1 MNVFRFVLFKQ
12 CNVYFCVS
20 RGKNWIF
27 LQALQIIRTKLCQRQ
42 RPMIL
47 NYFLKEYY
55 LHSPY
60 QTLREASY
68 YLNLH
73 FFPLFNYSYDVGRS
87 MMIKGMQFEHVQCNI
102 LIYTTSLKF
111 DVRIFTLILMWST
124 KNKMLSFKWKLDV
137 LYRSNLLQFTSIYNF
152 SFSHGNNSLGLM
164 NGALLNRR
172 GPPFLINLKIRHP
185 SRKHVNTI
193 SEMCNSGWKYTY
205 SKFKINQA

>member
-1 MNVFRFVLFKQ
+1 MEGFVSFFKILNLWRDMFHIFHFLTLPHMGITINRFFLVNSYLKKKPIPGKSFKSFKPFNMNVFRFVLFKQ

-27 LQALQIIRTKLCQRQ
+27 LQALQIISTKLCQRQ

-73 FFPLFNYSYDVGRS
+73 FFFHYS
-87 MMIKGMQFEHVQCNI
+87 I
-102 LIYTTSLKF
+102 
-111 DVRIFTLILMWST
+111 
-124 KNKMLSFKWKLDV
+124 
-137 LYRSNLLQFTSIYNF
+137 
-152 SFSHGNNSLGLM
+152 
-164 NGALLNRR
+164 
-172 GPPFLINLKIRHP
+172 IRMTW
-185 SRKHVNTI
+185 V
-193 SEMCNSGWKYTY
+193 EVWW
-205 SKFKINQA
+205 

>member
-87 MMIKGMQFEHVQCNI
+87 MMIKGMQFVHVQGNI
-102 LIYTTSLKF
+102 LIYTTSLSSMSVNCAVKHTF
-111 DVRIFTLILMWST
+111 TQIEILQVSSSLLWYYKHCIFL
-124 KNKMLSFKWKLDV
+124 LS
-137 LYRSNLLQFTSIYNF
+137 
-152 SFSHGNNSLGLM
+152 
-164 NGALLNRR
+164 
-172 GPPFLINLKIRHP
+172 
-185 SRKHVNTI
+185 
-193 SEMCNSGWKYTY
+193 
-205 SKFKINQA
+205 